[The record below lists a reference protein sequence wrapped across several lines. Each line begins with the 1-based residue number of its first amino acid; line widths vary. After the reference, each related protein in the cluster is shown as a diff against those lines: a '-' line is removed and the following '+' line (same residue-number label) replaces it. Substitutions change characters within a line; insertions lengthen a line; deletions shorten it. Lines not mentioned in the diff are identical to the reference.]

1 MLLPTKNLKIFTMK
15 KNTKEIDAY
24 ENFKKQALQARKK
37 MPFLLHLIALPLYKF
52 SLIKYQTNRIL
63 FRKSDLFKQQWDIQ
77 PFFKRLLKGLMLYIA
92 VLFYLFC
99 IVVLRGINSLAL
111 SINTFS
117 TLGFGDIPVTGL
129 SRYVAII
136 EGFIGWFLLSIFSV
150 SLISQIL
157 QL

>member
-1 MLLPTKNLKIFTMK
+1 MEF
-15 KNTKEIDAY
+15 D
-24 ENFKKQALQARKK
+24 
-37 MPFLLHLIALPLYKF
+37 
-52 SLIKYQTNRIL
+52 
-63 FRKSDLFKQQWDIQ
+63 DI
-77 PFFKRLLKGLMLYIA
+77 LKGIWKLQHRNCSFLKRVLKGIMLYIA
-92 VLFYLFC
+92 VLVYLVF
-99 IVVLRGINSLAL
+99 IVLLRGINSLAL